1 MHAPEAK
8 KKGQEFLTGL
18 LNSNIT
24 PHTIGEIILLLED
37 KNVEQES
44 EYLDLLEATKDC
56 KTDEEFLAAVRA
68 VLQKEDDS

>member
-1 MHAPEAK
+1 MHTPEAK

-44 EYLDLLEATKDC
+44 EYLALLEATQDC

-68 VLQKEDDS
+68 VLGEED

>member
-1 MHAPEAK
+1 MHTPEAK
-8 KKGQEFLTGL
+8 KKGQEFLTEL

-44 EYLDLLEATKDC
+44 EYLALLEATKDC
-56 KTDEEFLAAVRA
+56 ITDEEYLAAVRA
-68 VLQKEDDS
+68 VLGEED

>member
-1 MHAPEAK
+1 MHTPEAK

-44 EYLDLLEATKDC
+44 EYLALLEATQDC

-68 VLQKEDDS
+68 VLEKED

>member
-1 MHAPEAK
+1 MHTPEAK

-44 EYLDLLEATKDC
+44 EYLALLEATKDC
-56 KTDEEFLAAVRA
+56 KTDVEFLAAVKE
-68 VLQKEDDS
+68 VLDKED